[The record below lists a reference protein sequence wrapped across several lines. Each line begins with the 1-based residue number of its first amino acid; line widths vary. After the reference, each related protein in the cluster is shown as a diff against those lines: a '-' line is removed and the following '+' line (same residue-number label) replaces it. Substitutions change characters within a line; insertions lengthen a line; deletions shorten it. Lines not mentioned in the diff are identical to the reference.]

1 MLGPSLCVKKNSEY
15 PPGVLRKL
23 FEHKANMPS
32 VQTSAEGS
40 ETKIYVTEVFEIL
53 ENIL

>member
-23 FEHKANMPS
+23 FEHKANRP
-32 VQTSAEGS
+32 
-40 ETKIYVTEVFEIL
+40 VFKHL
-53 ENIL
+53 PRAMKQKYTRQKCLKF